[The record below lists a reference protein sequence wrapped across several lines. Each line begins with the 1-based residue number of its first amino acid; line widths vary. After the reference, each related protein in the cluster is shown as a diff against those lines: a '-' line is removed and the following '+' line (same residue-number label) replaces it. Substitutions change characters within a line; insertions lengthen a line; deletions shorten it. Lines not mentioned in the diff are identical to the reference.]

1 MRPFQPTL
9 AFPEMVL
16 IPGGQFLMGDHHNY
30 VDLAHPSDEVPTHT
44 VHLDS
49 FYMGKYEVTNQQ
61 YADYLNSAL
70 AQGLIEVRSGVV
82 FTGTRNGLVYGL
94 GGNNLYFETSQ
105 AADYSQ
111 ISWDGSAFSVLNNR
125 GNHPVVGCALV
136 RRGGVRE
143 LAEHSEWLQRMLQSR
158 HR

>member
-1 MRPFQPTL
+1 MIAVQHSLFRLMTRLNPLPPQEEDRVAPISATL
-9 AFPEMVL
+9 SFPEMVL

-30 VDLAHPSDEVPTHT
+30 VDPAHPSDEVPTHT

-94 GGNNLYFETSQ
+94 GATTCTLKPARPLITARSAGT
-105 AADYSQ
+105 AAH
-111 ISWDGSAFSVLNNR
+111 SAS
-125 GNHPVVGCALV
+125 
-136 RRGGVRE
+136 
-143 LAEHSEWLQRMLQSR
+143 
-158 HR
+158 